1 MTLNANRTHADY
13 VAACHAE
20 SGLTPSENIA
30 AMPTLTRWSH
40 GTLIGFLDDLAYEA
54 RTIVTADERAAI
66 QVQVDRVREAL
77 AR

>member
-1 MTLNANRTHADY
+1 MNANRSHAAY

-20 SGLTPSENIA
+20 SGLAPSEDVA
-30 AMPTLTRWSH
+30 AMPSLTHWSR
-40 GTLIGFLDDLAYEA
+40 GTLLGFLDDLAYEA